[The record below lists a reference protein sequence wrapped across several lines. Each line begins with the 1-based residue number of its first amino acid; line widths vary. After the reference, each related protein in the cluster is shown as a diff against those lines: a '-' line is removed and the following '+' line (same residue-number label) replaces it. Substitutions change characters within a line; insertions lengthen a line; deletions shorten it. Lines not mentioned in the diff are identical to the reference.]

1 MEPLALKTYLQA
13 IVPLSEEDW
22 KAGAGAFAREQLRRG
37 DYYLREQQ
45 YCNKISFIESGLFR
59 LFYLHEGAEKIMMF
73 FSEQQFVTDYFGYLS
88 RTPSIRP
95 IQAVEDSVIYTITRE
110 KLEALFAASKS
121 WERMGR
127 LLAERSY
134 LLAVQ
139 RANRLLHDDPDTRFD
154 ALLREYPGLMQRVP
168 QYMIASYLNVQPE
181 TLSRIKRRRM
191 GHTNI
196 RPSIHDPLN
205 PDTPGSVLDPDQ

>member
-1 MEPLALKTYLQA
+1 MEAVALKTYLQT

-22 KAGAGAFAREQLRRG
+22 QASAGSFTRELLRKG

-59 LFYLHEGAEKIMMF
+59 LFYLHDGAEKIMMF
-73 FSEQQFVTDYFGYLS
+73 FSEQQFFTDYFGYLS
-88 RTPSIRP
+88 HTPSIRQ

-121 WERMGR
+121 WERIGR

-139 RANRLLHDDPDTRFD
+139 RANRLL
-154 ALLREYPGLMQRVP
+154 QRVP

-205 PDTPGSVLDPDQ
+205 PDIPGSVLDPDQ